1 MRTHHQRK
9 LRKTEKNPQTENH
22 KNTLESRLHHA
33 VFIAFSAYSTIV
45 PTLFATDQFIGLDP
59 AFLQAAWRT
68 MDAILPKLNYHQLY
82 YYTMAATAQ
91 HASKFQRFL
100 NSETGP
106 RTVHFWAPV
115 FKWSL
120 VIAGLNDI
128 QRPVEKILGTQ
139 QLALF
144 CTGAIWTRWAGFV
157 IRPKNFLLA
166 SVNFFLGGVAGY
178 QLLRIVNYRRN
189 LGDSPSQVFNYIWA
203 GENTGEAAAAL
214 ES

>member
-1 MRTHHQRK
+1 MDVLKAISSSDPFIDDLFKIIGGTNKYRK
-9 LRKTEKNPQTENH
+9 LVHLEWLQTGVGAERLAYLQETINGEVVEVSIPKDNQSDKALYKHNPH
-22 KNTLESRLHHA
+22 IMA
-33 VFIAFSAYSTIV
+33 SA
-45 PTLFATDQFIGLDP
+45 AG
-59 AFLQAAWRT
+59 
-68 MDAILPKLNYHQLY
+68 
-82 YYTMAATAQ
+82 

-128 QRPVEKILGTQ
+128 QRPVEKLSGTQ

-144 CTGAIWTRWAGFV
+144 ATGAIWTRWAGFA
-157 IRPKNFLLA
+157 IKPRNYLLA

-178 QLLRIVNYRRN
+178 QLIRIVNYRRAA
-189 LGDSPSQVFNYIWA
+189 GDNTSQVFHYIF
-203 GENTGEAAAAL
+203 NGEAAADAQPVPAKKA
-214 ES
+214 

>member
-1 MRTHHQRK
+1 M
-9 LRKTEKNPQTENH
+9 
-22 KNTLESRLHHA
+22 A
-33 VFIAFSAYSTIV
+33 SA
-45 PTLFATDQFIGLDP
+45 AG
-59 AFLQAAWRT
+59 
-68 MDAILPKLNYHQLY
+68 
-82 YYTMAATAQ
+82 

-128 QRPVEKILGTQ
+128 QRPVEKLSGTQ

-144 CTGAIWTRWAGFV
+144 ATGAIWTRWAGFA
-157 IRPKNFLLA
+157 IKPRNYLLA

-178 QLLRIVNYRRN
+178 QLIRIVNYRKAA
-189 LGDSPSQVFNYIWA
+189 GDNTSQVFHYIFN
-203 GENTGEAAAAL
+203 GEVAPDAQPVPAKKA
-214 ES
+214 